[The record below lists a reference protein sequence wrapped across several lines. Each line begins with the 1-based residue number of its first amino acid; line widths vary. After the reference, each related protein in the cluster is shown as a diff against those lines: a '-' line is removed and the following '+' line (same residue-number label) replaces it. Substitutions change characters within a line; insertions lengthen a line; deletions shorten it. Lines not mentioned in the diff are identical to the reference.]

1 MFDTNDA
8 HTPSKPS
15 RLKRILFAVIFM
27 AIGSGITYIATGY
40 FWSGKY
46 DDGYRIGKIDQA
58 TEDKSKVTAQQEEAD
73 HRLAE
78 KALNSPSN

>member
-1 MFDTNDA
+1 MFDTRDMQ
-8 HTPSKPS
+8 TRSKPS

-40 FWSGKY
+40 YWAGKY

-58 TEDKSKVTAQQEEAD
+58 TDDKSKVTAQQEEAD

-78 KALNSPSN
+78 KALGSSSN